1 MVTRQSSQSGS
12 VMVEFALGATIL
24 VMLFT
29 GIFQYGYTFYL
40 YNCLQNAVRAGARY
54 ASRETY
60 DSATSTPSTNFTNSV
75 KNMVIYGNP
84 NATSGST
91 VVPGL
96 TNANVV
102 ISVTPATGALPPT
115 SMTVAITGYDLNA
128 VLKTFTLTNKPQA
141 TMPFVGIYAPQ

>member
-1 MVTRQSSQSGS
+1 
-12 VMVEFALGATIL
+12 MVEFALGATIL

-40 YNCLQNAVRAGARY
+40 YNCLQNSVRAGARY

-60 DSATSTPSTNFTNSV
+60 DSPTSTPSTNFTNSV

-128 VLKTFTLTNKPQA
+128 VVKTFTLTNKPQA
-141 TMPFVGIYAPQ
+141 TMPFVGIYAPL